1 MGAFGANSLYRHL
14 SASTGL
20 ASYAAIPLCAPSEIG
35 RTATITGS
43 VYAKTW
49 YACDRRIGDT
59 TALRN
64 VEGSIPMKA
73 RRYQQLNPMALAIAA
88 GCTALIA
95 PLLIGFPMM
104 GIGGMMGGHGGGGM
118 WGYHSAYAVGFGM
131 FWIAGAFLSALL
143 GAIFAWI
150 YNAVNAAPRADANA
164 GEPGSRPNVPP
175 PR

>member
-1 MGAFGANSLYRHL
+1 
-14 SASTGL
+14 
-20 ASYAAIPLCAPSEIG
+20 
-35 RTATITGS
+35 
-43 VYAKTW
+43 
-49 YACDRRIGDT
+49 
-59 TALRN
+59 
-64 VEGSIPMKA
+64 MKA

-88 GCTALIA
+88 GCSALIA

-118 WGYHSAYAVGFGM
+118 MGGYGGGGMWGYHSAYAVGFGM
-131 FWIAGAFLSALL
+131 FWIVGAFLSALL

-164 GEPGSRPNVPP
+164 GEPGSRPNVPA